1 MDSLYL
7 ALNNQ
12 NNDYTKNPGLFFNI
26 CQDEWNHH
34 VPKKGISVDI
44 NKTFMT
50 KTLSKSIMEST
61 FLEKYFRKIQQI
73 ID

>member
-1 MDSLYL
+1 MESS
-7 ALNNQ
+7 
-12 NNDYTKNPGLFFNI
+12 
-26 CQDEWNHH
+26 CS
-34 VPKKGISVDI
+34 KKGICVDI